1 MISSRK
7 KEIVLQNIE
16 PSENTYKNKLKLPG
30 TGDHHQSHYIPKY
43 SNTKSNLHF
52 KREMNDFFEKS
63 KKYINSK
70 LSLEFIV
77 NQFYLI
83 ENIVKI
89 LVDYNIANELIY
101 PSPQKIPF
109 KVLDNW
115 NVDRVDAD
123 SFQRSFGIKLEYKK
137 ESGINQSQ
145 SIMQIINEK

>member
-1 MISSRK
+1 
-7 KEIVLQNIE
+7 
-16 PSENTYKNKLKLPG
+16 
-30 TGDHHQSHYIPKY
+30 
-43 SNTKSNLHF
+43 
-52 KREMNDFFEKS
+52 MNDFFEKS

-109 KVLDNW
+109 NVLDNW
-115 NVDRVDAD
+115 NVDKVDAD
-123 SFQRSFGIKLEYKK
+123 SFQRSLGIKLEYKK